1 MSYVLSV
8 IRPPVAPAAFGEAT
22 VTEEV
27 IEVQHAGDV
36 AGDILIRM
44 DVPVMAARRFG
55 NDLAQLGTAVVKVHE
70 ASGWGFRIDPADTP
84 PNSCPC
90 CGRLV
95 APEDAMFAGED
106 DTLCDG
112 CYTWHR
118 TTPQCLPTN
127 TAHTEEP
134 A

>member
-8 IRPPVAPAAFGEAT
+8 IHPPVAPAAFGKATLTEA
-22 VTEEV
+22 VS
-27 IEVQHAGDV
+27 EVQHAGDV

-44 DVPVMAARRFG
+44 DVPVMAARQFG
-55 NDLAQLGTAVVKVHE
+55 NDLARLGTAVIKTHE
-70 ASGWGFRIDPADTP
+70 PSGFGFRIDPADTP
-84 PNSCPC
+84 PNACPC

-112 CYTWHR
+112 CYTWAR
-118 TTPQCLPTN
+118 TTPQCLPAN

-134 A
+134 